1 MKFCTKIGIL
11 IFTLGVVCLF
21 SCQNEPSDII
31 ENQEKAYSDTI
42 AATLQWRNF
51 TQKDFHSFTF
61 RQIKKMVFP
70 WHGEVICQDYL
81 RVKLRKVITLHW

>member
-1 MKFCTKIGIL
+1 MKYCTKIGIL

-42 AATLQWRNF
+42 AAHVAVEKLYTKGLPQL
-51 TQKDFHSFTF
+51 
-61 RQIKKMVFP
+61 
-70 WHGEVICQDYL
+70 YL
-81 RVKLRKVITLHW
+81 SADQENGIGRRYGKG